1 MKIAEYVV
9 AAAPAQLVAI
19 GLGSCVAIVLHD
31 AQAHIGA
38 LAHVLLPAPAHAAA
52 PSLKSGQV
60 AAATS
65 TGTPTPAEVSQPGR
79 VPATAVPRMLDEMRA
94 LGARGPITARLV
106 GGASLFGPLLASGG
120 VTVGARN
127 VEAARTALQTARVRV
142 TGDLVGGSA
151 GRSVFFDVATGR
163 VEVRSMR
170 EGNRVL

>member
-31 AQAHIGA
+31 AHARIGA
-38 LAHVLLPAPAHAAA
+38 LAHVLLPAPASA
-52 PSLKSGQV
+52 GV
-60 AAATS
+60 E
-65 TGTPTPAEVSQPGR
+65 PAQPGR

-94 LGARGPITARLV
+94 LGALGPITARLV
-106 GGASLFGPLLASGG
+106 GGASLFGPLLATGG

-127 VEAARTALQTARVRV
+127 VDAARTALQTARVRV

>member
-31 AQAHIGA
+31 AHARIGA
-38 LAHVLLPAPAHAAA
+38 LAHVLLPAPASAAA
-52 PSLKSGQV
+52 ES
-60 AAATS
+60 A
-65 TGTPTPAEVSQPGR
+65 QPGR

-94 LGARGPITARLV
+94 LGAQGPITARLV
-106 GGASLFGPLLASGG
+106 GGASLFGPLLATGG
-120 VTVGARN
+120 VTVGTRN
-127 VEAARTALQTARVRV
+127 VDAARAALQTARVRV
-142 TGDLVGGSA
+142 TSDLVGGSA
-151 GRSVFFDVATGR
+151 GRSVFFDVGTGR